1 MSAWARQDRG
11 GRGGVNESLL
21 GSSGDGPS
29 LSTDSMAS
37 GGGSAGGGSS
47 GGGGGSGGGFSRK
60 STFGWGAMAF
70 TRELTFTRGLTGA
83 LGLDFDT
90 DEAWTK
96 QLIDNYIYGEEH
108 GRDGDVPLPAA
119 FAQDAGF
126 WKTMFL
132 SGIVGCLMGLAG
144 TGFMNVVDYVPT
156 LWIDNGGFDQA
167 SDLYFNAGKL
177 YWLCV
182 PMGAGMLIGLIRHY
196 SSYPDNLPGLFKE
209 INSHHVEPRWAPL
222 TFLISAI
229 SLGGGASLG
238 PEQALGN
245 LGGGIATYLTQV
257 IPAEH
262 LPSADDKNLLVLS
275 GMAGAM
281 GALFPSPML
290 GVMMIHE
297 LGHPPKTYMES
308 IIVMSIG
315 AISAFLVYYAL
326 IGYTKVA
333 YFSTSLVTTYEWTFE
348 EWQCGTAVIIGF
360 FSAVVALVTV
370 IFVGATKQVFVRIR
384 MRLEQRLPEQKLL
397 RAVLPTMIGGLA
409 IGAVNYALPLTLG
422 DGTLVIKQLI
432 QYGHNYASTP
442 PTLPFPL
449 PSDTTPPPTLSHLV
463 NHETISTHLIVA
475 SAFAKM
481 FVLGVSLNSGFV
493 GGFVFPTILIGVMTG
508 VVCYQLFPY
517 LPLGLCISCFLA
529 AVPAGICPM
538 PFTLACLA
546 IFTQYNGLY
555 QTIPIYIAT
564 ITSYTLVC
572 GSGIFSA
579 MQRRAMQAQQRQTES
594 EKEAQALAKEE
605 QTFAINAYMGAKG
618 KAGKQVSLPD
628 SP

>member
-1 MSAWARQDRG
+1 MAYRKDKDS
-11 GRGGVNESLL
+11 GVNEGLL
-21 GSSGDGPS
+21 AGYPNAAGGSSQ
-29 LSTDSMAS
+29 STDSDAS
-37 GGGSAGGGSS
+37 
-47 GGGGGSGGGFSRK
+47 FTRK
-60 STFGWGAMAF
+60 STFGWPMGF

-96 QLIDNYIYGEEH
+96 QLIDNYLYGEEL

-132 SGIVGCLMGLAG
+132 SGLIGCFMGIAG
-144 TGFMNVVDYVPT
+144 VGFMNVVDYVPT
-156 LWIDNGGFDQA
+156 LWINNGDFDQA
-167 SDLYFNAGKL
+167 SDCDFNAGKL

-182 PMGAGMLIGLIRHY
+182 PMLSGLVIGLLRHFFQ
-196 SSYPDNLPGLFKE
+196 YPDNLPGLFKE
-209 INSHHVEPRWAPL
+209 INNHHVEPKWAPL

-245 LGGGIATYLTQV
+245 LGGGIATFITHR
-257 IPAEH
+257 IPSESAE
-262 LPSADDKNLLVLS
+262 DKNLLVLA
-275 GMAGAM
+275 GMSAAM

-297 LGHPPKTYMES
+297 LGNPPKTYMES

-315 AISAFLVYYAL
+315 AIAAFLVYYAL
-326 IGYTKVA
+326 LGTTYVN
-333 YFSTSLVTTYEWTFE
+333 YFSNNLIMVYNWEFE
-348 EWQCGTAVIIGF
+348 EWQCGTAILIGVV
-360 FSAVVALVTV
+360 SAAIALTT
-370 IFVGATKQVFVRIR
+370 ILFVGITKQIFVRIR
-384 MRLEQRLPEQKLL
+384 LRLERNKLL
-397 RAVLPTMIGGLA
+397 QAILPPMIGGLL
-409 IGAVNYALPLTLG
+409 IGSINYALPLTVG
-422 DGTLVIKQLI
+422 DGNLVIKKVI
-432 QYGHNYASTP
+432 QFGHNYVTP
-442 PTLPFPL
+442 PQ
-449 PSDTTPPPTLSHLV
+449 TPPPSLAPYFPPINTDS
-463 NHETISTHLIVA
+463 ISTHLIIC

-481 FVLGVSLNSGFV
+481 FVLGVSMNSGFV
-493 GGFVFPTILIGVMTG
+493 GGFVFPTILVGVMAG
-508 VVCYQLFPY
+508 VVCYQMFTY
-517 LPLGLCISCFLA
+517 IPLGMCVSCFLS

-579 MQRRAMQAQQRQTES
+579 LQRRGMQQRQTES
-594 EKEAQALAKEE
+594 EKAAAAVEE
-605 QTFAINAYMGAKG
+605 EEKDFAVKQYMSGLRKQD
-618 KAGKQVSLPD
+618 KAVNLPD

>member
-1 MSAWARQDRG
+1 
-11 GRGGVNESLL
+11 
-21 GSSGDGPS
+21 
-29 LSTDSMAS
+29 
-37 GGGSAGGGSS
+37 
-47 GGGGGSGGGFSRK
+47 
-60 STFGWGAMAF
+60 MAF
-70 TRELTFTRGLTGA
+70 TRELTFTRGLTDA
-83 LGLDFDT
+83 LGLDFNA

-119 FAQDAGF
+119 FAQDSGF

-132 SGIVGCLMGLAG
+132 SGVIGCIMGLAG
-144 TGFMNVVDYVPT
+144 TGFMNVVDYVPS
-156 LWIDNGGFDQA
+156 LWIDNGEFDEA
-167 SDLYFNAGKL
+167 SDLQYNAGKL
-177 YWLCV
+177 YWMCV
-182 PMGAGMLIGLIRHY
+182 PMLAGLVIGLVRHY
-196 SSYPDNLPGLFKE
+196 SGYPDNLPGLFKE

-245 LGGGIATYLTQV
+245 LGGGIATFLTQS

-262 LPSADDKNLLVLS
+262 FLSQSTDDKNLLVLS

-297 LGHPPKTYMES
+297 LGNPPKTYMES

-326 IGYTKVA
+326 LGYTEVA
-333 YFSTSLVTTYEWTFE
+333 YFSTNLLATYNWEFE
-348 EWQCGTAVIIGF
+348 EWQCGTSIVIGCV
-360 FSAVVALVTV
+360 SAVVALVTV
-370 IFVGATKQVFVRIR
+370 IFVGATKQVFVRLR
-384 MRLEQRLPEQKLL
+384 MRLEERLPSHKLL
-397 RAVLPTMIGGLA
+397 RAVLPPMIGGLL
-409 IGAVNYALPLTLG
+409 IGAVNYALPLTVG
-422 DGTLVIKQLI
+422 DGNAVIKQVI
-432 QYGHNYASTP
+432 QYGHNYATP
-442 PTLPFPL
+442 PK
-449 PSDTTPPPTLSHLV
+449 TPPPTLQPLLPV
-463 NHETISTHLIVA
+463 ISTDALSPNLIVA

-517 LPLGLCISCFLA
+517 IPLGMCVSCFLS

-555 QTIPIYIAT
+555 QTIPIYMAT

-579 MQRRAMQAQQRQTES
+579 MQRRAMAAQNNQRLTES
-594 EKEAQALAKEE
+594 EKAAAAVQEEEKRFAFNKYSQAAKRAE
-605 QTFAINAYMGAKG
+605 Q
-618 KAGKQVSLPD
+618 QVRLPD

>member
-1 MSAWARQDRG
+1 M
-11 GRGGVNESLL
+11 NESLL
-21 GSSGDGPS
+21 AGYGYPDKGPS
-29 LSTDSMAS
+29 SSTDSDPS
-37 GGGSAGGGSS
+37 VGAGGG
-47 GGGGGSGGGFSRK
+47 FTRK
-60 STFGWGAMAF
+60 STFGWPMAF

-119 FAQDAGF
+119 FAQDSGF
-126 WKTMFL
+126 WKTMLL
-132 SGIVGCLMGLAG
+132 SGLIGCFMGLAG
-144 TGFMNVVDYVPT
+144 VGFMNVVDYIPT
-156 LWIDNGGFDQA
+156 LWIDNGEFDEA
-167 SDLYFNAGKL
+167 SDLYYNAGKT
-177 YWLCV
+177 YWMCV
-182 PMGAGMLIGLIRHY
+182 PMLAGLLIGLVRHF
-196 SSYPDNLPGLFKE
+196 SGYPDNLPGLFKE

-245 LGGGIATYLTQV
+245 LGGGIATFLTQI

-262 LPSADDKNLLVLS
+262 LQSTDDKNLLVLS
-275 GMAGAM
+275 GMSAAM

-297 LGHPPKTYMES
+297 LGNPPKTYMES

-315 AISAFLVYYAL
+315 AISAFLVFYAL
-326 IGYTKVA
+326 LDYTKVA
-333 YFSTSLVTTYEWTFE
+333 YFATNWVTTYRWTFE
-348 EWQCGTAVIIGF
+348 EWQCGTAILMGCV
-360 FSAVVALVTV
+360 SAVVALVTV
-370 IFVGATKQVFVRIR
+370 IFVGATKQVFVRLR
-384 MRLEQRLPEQKLL
+384 MRLEERLPGQKLL
-397 RAVLPTMIGGLA
+397 RAVLPPMIGGLM
-409 IGAVNYALPLTLG
+409 IGAVNYALPLTVG
-422 DGTLVIKQLI
+422 DGNLVIKQLI
-432 QYGHNYASTP
+432 QYGHNYATP
-442 PTLPFPL
+442 PPEWAQQTL
-449 PSDTTPPPTLSHLV
+449 PPTLSPFAPNWKPV
-463 NHETISTHLIVA
+463 KSDSISPNLIVA

-481 FVLGVSLNSGFV
+481 FTLGVSLNSGFV

-508 VVCYQLFPY
+508 VVCYQLFSY
-517 LPLGLCISCFLA
+517 VPLGMCVSCFLS

-579 MQRRAMQAQQRQTES
+579 MQRRAMQQRQTES
-594 EKEAQALAKEE
+594 EKAAAAVQEE
-605 QTFAINAYMGAKG
+605 EKNFAINSYMGAAKRQ
-618 KAGKQVSLPD
+618 AQQVKLPD